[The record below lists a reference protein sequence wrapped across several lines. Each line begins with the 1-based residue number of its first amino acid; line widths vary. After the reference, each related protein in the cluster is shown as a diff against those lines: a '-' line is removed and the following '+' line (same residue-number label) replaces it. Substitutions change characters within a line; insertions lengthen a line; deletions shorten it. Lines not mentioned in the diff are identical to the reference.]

1 MSIQLELWHFILLII
16 TFVTAIFAVAKLLL
30 GQTLKS
36 IDDKFSAQEAS
47 SRSFKDQLSKRLD
60 GLESASRDERDQ
72 WQRIERELL
81 TLKADLPL
89 NYVRREDYVQAVATI
104 MAKLD
109 AMSMRF
115 ENILLRGQ
123 KNHE

>member
-1 MSIQLELWHFILLII
+1 MAFTLDLWQVITII
-16 TFVTAIFAVAKLLL
+16 GTLVTAFFTL
-30 GQTLKS
+30 GKYMMSQ
-36 IDDKFSAQEAS
+36 
-47 SRSFKDQLSKRLD
+47 QLSQIKQGFDLQTEALNAQNKRL
-60 GLESASRDERDQ
+60 ERIEAASREEANNWQRVERD
-72 WQRIERELL
+72 ILV
-81 TLKADLPL
+81 LKADLPI
-89 NYVRREDYVQAVATI
+89 NYVRREDYVQAIATI

>member
-1 MSIQLELWHFILLII
+1 MAFTLDLFQVIGLIGMLI
-16 TFVTAIFAVAKLLL
+16 GAFFALGKLLMSQ
-30 GQTLKS
+30 QTKH
-36 IDDKFSAQEAS
+36 INAGFATQKEAIEAQNKRFDRMEQTGREEANNWS
-47 SRSFKDQLSKRLD
+47 
-60 GLESASRDERDQ
+60 
-72 WQRIERELL
+72 RIEREIMA
-81 TLKADLPL
+81 LKADLPL
-89 NYVRREDYVQAVATI
+89 NYVRREDYVQAIATI

>member
-1 MSIQLELWHFILLII
+1 MAFTLDLWQVITIIGTLVAAFFTLGKYMMSQ
-16 TFVTAIFAVAKLLL
+16 
-30 GQTLKS
+30 
-36 IDDKFSAQEAS
+36 
-47 SRSFKDQLSKRLD
+47 QLSQIKQGFDLQTEALNAQNKRL
-60 GLESASRDERDQ
+60 ERIEAASREEANN
-72 WQRIERELL
+72 WQRVEREILV
-81 TLKADLPL
+81 LKADLPI
-89 NYVRREDYVQAVATI
+89 NYVRREDYVQAIATI

>member
-16 TFVTAIFAVAKLLL
+16 AFITALFTITKLLL
-30 GQTLKS
+30 AQTLSS
-36 IDDKFSAQEAS
+36 IKEKFDAQDAS
-47 SRSFKDQLSKRLD
+47 SKSFKEQLAKRLD

-109 AMSMRF
+109 AMSLRF

>member
-1 MSIQLELWHFILLII
+1 MAFTLDLWQVITII
-16 TFVTAIFAVAKLLL
+16 GTLVTAFFTL
-30 GQTLKS
+30 GKYMMSQ
-36 IDDKFSAQEAS
+36 
-47 SRSFKDQLSKRLD
+47 QLSQIKQGFDLQTEALNAQNKRL
-60 GLESASRDERDQ
+60 ERIEAASREEANN
-72 WQRIERELL
+72 WQRVEREILV
-81 TLKADLPL
+81 LKADLPI
-89 NYVRREDYVQAVATI
+89 NYVRREDYVQAIATI

>member
-16 TFVTAIFAVAKLLL
+16 AFITSLFAITKLLL
-30 GQTLKS
+30 SQTLSS
-36 IDDKFSAQEAS
+36 IEDKFTAQDAAS
-47 SRSFKDQLSKRLD
+47 DAFNQQLTKRLD
-60 GLESASRDERDQ
+60 RLEAASRDERDQ

-123 KNHE
+123 TKHE

>member
-1 MSIQLELWHFILLII
+1 MAFTLDLWQVITIIGTLVVAFFTLGKYMMSQ
-16 TFVTAIFAVAKLLL
+16 
-30 GQTLKS
+30 
-36 IDDKFSAQEAS
+36 
-47 SRSFKDQLSKRLD
+47 QLSQIKQGFDLQTEALNAQNKRL
-60 GLESASRDERDQ
+60 ERIEAASREEANN
-72 WQRIERELL
+72 WQRVEREILV
-81 TLKADLPL
+81 LKADLPI
-89 NYVRREDYVQAVATI
+89 NYVRREDYVQAIATI

>member
-1 MSIQLELWHFILLII
+1 MTIQLELWQVITLL
-16 TFVTAIFAVAKLLL
+16 VTLIGSFFGLLKML
-30 GQTLKS
+30 MAQQVKH
-36 IDDKFSAQEAS
+36 IDT
-47 SRSFKDQLSKRLD
+47 SFKHIDASFTAQNLRLD
-60 GLESASRDERDQ
+60 GIEKASREEANH
-72 WQRIERELL
+72 WQRMEREIL

-109 AMSMRF
+109 AMTMRF